1 MLFSPFCEYRRL
13 PLEKVDLR
21 QYAAKGAEQR
31 LLEVAEEAAKIFAAF
46 PELRARG
53 RGFDAVGRGRAAG
66 APPARAQPTR
76 RKRKMSAAARK
87 RISQAQKKRWAKL
100 KKAQGKK

>member
-1 MLFSPFCEYRRL
+1 M
-13 PLEKVDLR
+13 EKIDLR
-21 QYAAKGAEQR
+21 RYAVKGAEQR
-31 LLEVAEEAAKIFAAF
+31 LLEIAEEAARIFAAF

-53 RGFDAVGRGRAAG
+53 RGFDAVGRSG
-66 APPARAQPTR
+66 ASEVPTASARPTR

-100 KKAQGKK
+100 KKAQGRK

>member
-1 MLFSPFCEYRRL
+1 LAKF
-13 PLEKVDLR
+13 DLR
-21 QYAAKGAEQR
+21 AYAVRGAEQR
-31 LLEVAEEAAKIFAAF
+31 LLEVAEEAARIFATF

-53 RGFDAVGRGRAAG
+53 RGFDAVGRGRAAR
-66 APPARAQPTR
+66 APSAQAQPTR

-100 KKAQGKK
+100 KKTEGKK